1 MSGMVIWF
9 VGLPASGKS
18 TLAQR
23 FRARL
28 VARNTPV
35 IVLDGDVIRTVLGAN
50 DYAEAN
56 RDELYRI
63 LADLAA
69 TFAAQ
74 DVVVLVAATAPK
86 RAYRTYARSLG
97 VPFVEVWVR
106 ASLSECRARD
116 YKGLYAAADR
126 GEIETLP
133 GVSTELEPPLA
144 PEVSATG
151 GFDDTALDRLDQLVP
166 ARA

>member
-1 MSGMVIWF
+1 VSGIVIWF

-28 VARNTPV
+28 VARNAPV
-35 IVLDGDVIRTVLGAN
+35 IVLDGDVVRTILGAH
-50 DYAEAN
+50 DYSDSN

-69 TFAAQ
+69 MLAAQ

-86 RAYRTYARSLG
+86 RAHRAHARGLG
-97 VPFVEVWVR
+97 AFVEVWVR
-106 ASLSECRARD
+106 ASIAECRARD

-126 GEIETLP
+126 GEIVTLP
-133 GVSTELEPPLA
+133 GLGTEFERPMA
-144 PEVSATG
+144 PEVVANG
-151 GFDDTALDRLDQLVP
+151 GLDDTALDRLDGLVT